1 MELKQLRYFLT
12 ITEEG
17 QITAAA
23 KRLHIAQPPLSY
35 QLRLL
40 EQELGVTLLERGP
53 RNIRLT
59 GAGELLR
66 RRAAEILEQAAS
78 AKREVMDYGRNMSGV
93 LSIGTISS
101 SGGVVPNRRMLEF
114 TRSYPDIRFEIR
126 EGNTFAVMEM
136 LEKGIIDIGVVRTP
150 FRCPAEVCCR
160 KAPREPMVAVM
171 ANPNACAAGS
181 DSVGLEDL
189 AGKPLIIYR
198 RFEALLSDTFAQAGL
213 EPFFCCKN
221 DDARTTLLW
230 ARAGLGI
237 GIVPESALLAADTA
251 NLTHKSIECGELRT
265 SLAVIWMKNRYLSS
279 LGKKFIEFFSQE
291 KNAAAEEG

>member
-40 EQELGVTLLERGP
+40 EKELGVTLLERGP

-59 GAGELLR
+59 GAGELLQ
-66 RRAAEILEQAAS
+66 RRAAQILEMAAS
-78 AKREVMDYGRNMSGV
+78 TKSELMDYGRNMSGV

-101 SGGVVPNRRMLEF
+101 SGGIVPNPRMLEF

-126 EGNTFAVMEM
+126 EGNTFSVMEM

-150 FRCPAEVCCR
+150 FHRPAGVCSR
-160 KAPREPMVAVM
+160 IAPREPMLAVM
-171 ANPNACAAGS
+171 TDPDACAPGKGFAS
-181 DSVGLEDL
+181 LAEL

-198 RFEALLSDTFAQAGL
+198 RFETLLVDTFAQAGL

-237 GIVPESALLAADTA
+237 GIVPESALLTA
-251 NLTHKSIECGELRT
+251 ETTGLTHKVIRCEELRT

-279 LGKKFIEFFSQE
+279 LGRKFIEFFAQE
-291 KNAAAEEG
+291 QNAEKDD